1 MNAISYS
8 FNVSNKNKK
17 AISSL
22 NVMRKILK
30 SSVVQHDAEFV
41 SVPMQKCCVVN
52 KTAGPPQVFFRRLC
66 QSLSLASV
74 YSVRSWWRNRQFL
87 QHPRQP
93 LYAMYFNKP
102 FNIGMRHVVW
112 QCIVGLYDLRICL
125 NWLKVAPKCLTISA
139 AFIRLNIRLTTL
151 LKNTY
156 RGSPD
161 PRTAGLGF

>member
-1 MNAISYS
+1 MFLTKIKRPSAVWMLWGR
-8 FNVSNKNKK
+8 FSNPLWSNMTLS
-17 AISSL
+17 SSL
-22 NVMRKILK
+22 CLCRNAVWWIRLPAPHRF
-30 SSVVQHDAEFV
+30 SSD
-41 SVPMQKCCVVN
+41 
-52 KTAGPPQVFFRRLC
+52 
-66 QSLSLASV
+66 ASV
-74 YSVRSWWRNRQFL
+74 NHSVW
-87 QHPRQP
+87 P
-93 LYAMYFNKP
+93 LFILCDHDGETVSSSSTLDNLFMLCILISH